1 MSNAPKRRQA
11 KDLPEEL
18 QPTLR
23 RAENALK
30 KRRRAQ
36 RGTRAADDG
45 RLAQARADYP
55 PSRPLSEMVAVCLK
69 LRSTRQRKQLTLGD
83 IAQRTGMDAGTISRL
98 ENGRLPNPTLST
110 LQRYAA
116 AIGMRLA
123 LEVHEADGSEAALVT
138 PEAAG
143 PEYPVRSIH
152 EESVLEAL
160 REKWWRSEAEGR
172 DLGMAA
178 IREWINRH
186 WHGFVR
192 ARWLEHLEGK
202 TFWIE
207 VDTGDFGLLKRAFQ
221 GSPYLD
227 EVVDQL
233 KRGGENLSILQW
245 AAEKGLPFDE
255 IVAILQEIDVNR
267 IRIQHELDH
276 LI

>member
-1 MSNAPKRRQA
+1 MSNAPKRRRT
-11 KDLPEEL
+11 KELPEDL
-18 QPTLR
+18 QPSLR
-23 RAENALK
+23 RAEHALK
-30 KRRRAQ
+30 KRRRSS
-36 RGTRAADDG
+36 RAPTTADDG

-55 PSRPLSEMVAVCLK
+55 PARPLAEMVAVCLK
-69 LRSTRQRKQLTLGD
+69 LRSTRHQKRLTLGD
-83 IAQRTGMDAGTISRL
+83 VAERTGMDAGTISRL

-123 LEVHEADGSEAALVT
+123 LEVHEAPGHEAPGDA
-138 PEAAG
+138 PPAR

-152 EESVLEAL
+152 EESALEAL

-267 IRIQHELDH
+267 IRIQHELDN

>member
-1 MSNAPKRRQA
+1 VKNAPRQRRA
-11 KDLPEEL
+11 SELAEEL
-18 QPTLR
+18 QPELR
-23 RAENALK
+23 RAETTLK
-30 KRRRAQ
+30 KRRRAN
-36 RGTRAADDG
+36 RAPTAVDEG

-55 PSRPLSEMVAVCLK
+55 PARPPAEMVALCLK
-69 LRSTRQRKQLTLGD
+69 LRSTRHRKQLTLGD
-83 IAQRTGMDAGTISRL
+83 VAERTGMDAGTISRL

-116 AIGMRLA
+116 SIGMRLA
-123 LEVHEADGSEAALVT
+123 LEVHETDEHETAPSPDT
-138 PEAAG
+138 AG

-152 EESVLEAL
+152 EESAQEAL
-160 REKWWRSEAEGR
+160 REKWSRSEAEGR
-172 DLGMAA
+172 DLGRAA
-178 IREWINRH
+178 IRDWINRH

-245 AAEKGLPFDE
+245 AAENNHPFDE

-267 IRIQHELDH
+267 IRIQHELDN
-276 LI
+276 LS